1 MGSAQCAIVQKALDS
16 YHRCISKS
24 PRIPRGRT
32 ETSTLYLTQSL
43 HRAVQQHP
51 DRIAVR
57 FGDRRHSFRQLA
69 DRVARLA
76 GALQK
81 LGMQTGDRVAILSLN
96 SDRYLEYQMAVPW
109 GGGVLNPCNIRWS
122 PAEILYSL
130 EDSGS
135 TILLVDET
143 FRPMAEQFSQ
153 HASTLREVIYC
164 GDGEVPAG
172 MHEYEALIAES
183 LPASDALR
191 RGEDL
196 AGIFYTGGTTGFPKG
211 VMLSHINLCSSG
223 LATRAEGL
231 ATPGCI
237 YLHAAPMFHLA
248 DMGCAMA
255 HWYEGNT
262 HSIIPAFNPELVLD
276 TLERDR
282 VTHVLMV
289 PTMIQMMVD
298 HPAMQKPRDLSALQ
312 TIIYGAS
319 PISEAVLE
327 RAMAALP
334 GVGFVQAY
342 GMTELSP
349 VATINPAWTHTL
361 EGRKRGKLR
370 AAGRASFITEVKV
383 INEQGHEVPRGVVG
397 EVVVRGPNVMQ
408 GYWNKPEMTAQA
420 VRDGWMHTGDGAYMD
435 EEGFIFIA
443 DRLKDMIIT
452 GGENVFS
459 AEVENALAQ
468 HPSVL
473 ACAVIGIPS
482 KEWGETVH
490 AVVVPKPGQKADA
503 ETLMA
508 HCKSLIA
515 GYKCPR
521 SVDFTDAL
529 PLSGAGKV
537 LKTKLREPF
546 WQDQTRKVA

>member
-1 MGSAQCAIVQKALDS
+1 M
-16 YHRCISKS
+16 
-24 PRIPRGRT
+24 
-32 ETSTLYLTQSL
+32 ETSTMYITQAL
-43 HRAVQQHP
+43 HRAAQQHP

-57 FGDRRHSFRQLA
+57 FGDRQRTFRQLI

-81 LGMQTGDRVAILSLN
+81 LGMQTGDRIAMLSLN
-96 SDRYLEYQMAVPW
+96 SDRYLEYQMAGPW

-122 PAEILYSL
+122 AAEILYSL
-130 EDSGS
+130 DDSGS
-135 TILLVDET
+135 TILLVDEA
-143 FRPMAEQFSQ
+143 FRPLAEQFRRD
-153 HASTLREVIYC
+153 ARTLREVVYC
-164 GDGEVPAG
+164 GDAAVPAG
-172 MHEYEALIAES
+172 MHGYEALIAES
-183 LPASDALR
+183 DPVPDVLR

-211 VMLSHINLCSSG
+211 VMLSHSNLCSSG
-223 LATRAEGL
+223 LALRAEEL
-231 ATPGCI
+231 ATPDGT

-248 DMGCAMA
+248 DLGCAMA

-262 HSIIPAFNPELVLD
+262 HSIIPAFSPEAVLD
-276 TLERDR
+276 ALERDR

-289 PTMIQMMVD
+289 PTMIQMIVD
-298 HPAMQKPRDLSALQ
+298 HPAMQTPRDLSALQ
-312 TIIYGAS
+312 TIVYGAS

-349 VATINPAWTHTL
+349 VATVNPAWTHTL
-361 EGRKRGKLR
+361 DGHKHGKLR
-370 AAGRASFITEVKV
+370 AAGRPSFITQVKIV
-383 INEQGHEVPRGVVG
+383 DEQGDEVPRGTIG

-420 VRDGWMHTGDGAYMD
+420 VRDGWMYTGDGAYMD
-435 EEGFIFIA
+435 EAGFIFIA
-443 DRLKDMIIT
+443 DRLKDMIIS
-452 GGENVFS
+452 GGENVYS
-459 AEVENALAQ
+459 AEVENALGQ
-468 HPSVL
+468 HPAVA

-482 KEWGETVH
+482 TEWGESVH
-490 AVVVPKPGQKADA
+490 AVVVLKPGQEVAPQA
-503 ETLMA
+503 LIA
-508 HCKSLIA
+508 HAKSLIA

-521 SVDFTDAL
+521 SVAFTDAL

-546 WQDQTRKVA
+546 WQGKTHQVA